1 MTPSGAEAMRIRPL
15 VPEDATAF
23 GEFVA
28 GIPEGDRTFFKD
40 DLLDPAVVDF
50 LLAGRRGIRLAALTP
65 EGRIAAYGAL
75 LRAWA
80 GPATSA
86 TSASSCSPSCAGAG
100 SGGGSHG
107 GWWSRRS
114 GWGWA
119 SSSSR
124 SSPSSSRR
132 C

>member
-15 VPEDATAF
+15 LPEDAAAF

-28 GIPEGDRTFFKD
+28 GIPEGDRTFFKE
-40 DLLDPAVVDF
+40 DLLDPQEVIF
-50 LLAGRRGIRLAALTP
+50 LLAGGRGIRLAALTP

-100 SGGGSHG
+100 SAVGSRS

-114 GWGWA
+114 GSEWA

-124 SSPSSSRR
+124 SSPTSSRR